1 MTDLQA
7 LQPADRVRDD
17 FDLVHAEAKV
27 FQISHVA
34 HKVRQNFDF
43 VVDPFEEAGVQ
54 RPLTMR
60 DDLAEVRFEVAG
72 ELFQRLDAAP
82 NGA

>member
-43 VVDPFEEAGVQ
+43 VVADVKLGKIRKRGALLRQLGQVVVGKQQFSY
-54 RPLTMR
+54 
-60 DDLAEVRFEVAG
+60 VRIF
-72 ELFQRLDAAP
+72 
-82 NGA
+82 